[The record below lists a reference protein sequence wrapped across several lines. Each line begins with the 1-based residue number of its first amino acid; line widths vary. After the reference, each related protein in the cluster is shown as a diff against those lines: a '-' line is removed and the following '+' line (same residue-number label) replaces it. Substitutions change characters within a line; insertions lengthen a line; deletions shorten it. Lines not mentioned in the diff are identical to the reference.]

1 MRYLLALSLFCFAGC
16 HVHAGQWG
24 GCKAR
29 RSLNE
34 SIDVSGASSAKIV
47 ASAGDLRVS
56 GDAGQTRLEVSA
68 EACAVDE
75 AALDEMELLVER
87 RGDQLYV
94 ETVMASSDR
103 WKGNRR
109 MDLVVVLPESLS
121 VEVVDRSGDLRVEDV
136 AAAKIDDSSGDL
148 VVDDVQGD
156 LEIKDSSGDVRV
168 DEVAGDVRV
177 DDRSGDVRITDVGGS
192 VTVRDRSGDVIVRD
206 VAGDLTVAEDGSGSV
221 DHSDVR
227 GRVRLDD

>member
-1 MRYLLALSLFCFAGC
+1 MRYPLLLSLTLFSGC
-16 HVHAGQWG
+16 LVNGGQWSP
-24 GCKAR
+24 CKAR
-29 RSLNE
+29 RSLSE

-56 GDAGQTRLEVSA
+56 GAAGQTRLEASA

-94 ETVMASSDR
+94 ETVMAQSKQ

-109 MDLVVVLPESLS
+109 MDLVVVLPESLA

-148 VVDDVQGD
+148 VVDGVSGDV
-156 LEIKDSSGDVRV
+156 EIEDSSGDVRV

-177 DDRSGDVRITDVGGS
+177 DDRSGNVRITDVGGS

-206 VAGDLTVAEDGSGSV
+206 VEGDLTVPEDGSGSV
-221 DHSDVR
+221 DHRDVR
-227 GRVRLDD
+227 GRVTLDD